1 MELNSQSV
9 TTPPRAAATVVLLR
23 DGSQGLEVLLVQRH
37 SRSDVLGGAHVF
49 PGGKVD
55 AADAQADALRLLDQ
69 APAAL
74 HLRLGEPGL
83 SPVEAAAV
91 FIAAVRE
98 AFEESGILLAHGA
111 SAEHISQARDQLRD
125 GDGFATVLAGT
136 GLRLA
141 SSALVPWSRWVT
153 PKMPS
158 VMSKR
163 FDTRFFVAAMPAEQT
178 ALHDDH
184 EATASVWLTPR
195 DALGR
200 YWADQIELAPPQIMS
215 LAHLAH
221 HPDVHSVLRAAMAQM
236 PPLIAPE
243 PFEQDGVRITCYPGD
258 PRHSSAGRA
267 LPGPTRLIYRNRR
280 FEPVDGFDAFF
291 DAAT

>member
-1 MELNSQSV
+1 MELNSQAVS
-9 TTPPRAAATVVLLR
+9 TPPRAAATVVLLR
-23 DGSQGLEVLLVQRH
+23 DGSQGLEVLLIQRH
-37 SRSDVLGGAHVF
+37 RRSDVLGGAHVF

-55 AADAQADALRLLDQ
+55 AADAHADALRLLDQ

-111 SAEHISQARDQLRD
+111 SADRSVQARDQLRD
-125 GDGFATVLAGT
+125 GNGFATVLAGT

-141 SSALVPWSRWVT
+141 SSALLPWSRWVT
-153 PKMPS
+153 PQIPS

-163 FDTRFFVAAMPAEQT
+163 FDTRFFVAAMPKEQT

-200 YWADQIELAPPQIMS
+200 YWANQMELAPPQIMS

-221 HPDVHSVLRAAMAQM
+221 HRDVRSVLRAAMAQV

-243 PFEQDGVRITCYPGD
+243 PFEQNGARVTCYPGD
-258 PRHSSAGRA
+258 PRHSAPVRVM
-267 LPGPTRLIYRNRR
+267 PGPTRLIFRNSR
-280 FEPVDGFDAFF
+280 FEPEQGFDAFF
-291 DAAT
+291 ETAD

>member
-9 TTPPRAAATVVLLR
+9 NTPPRAAATVVLLR
-23 DGSQGLEVLLVQRH
+23 DGSQGLEVLLIQRH

-55 AADAQADALRLLDQ
+55 ATDARADALRLLDQ

-74 HLRLGEPGL
+74 QLRLAEPGL

-91 FIAAVRE
+91 FIAAARE

-111 SAEHISQARDQLRD
+111 TADHCLQARERLRA
-125 GDGFATVLAGT
+125 GDDFPTALART

-141 SSALVPWSRWVT
+141 TSALLPWSRWIT
-153 PKMPS
+153 PKVPS
-158 VMSKR
+158 VMNKR
-163 FDTRFFVAAMPAEQT
+163 FDTRFLVAAMPTHQT

-184 EATASVWLTPR
+184 EATASIWLTPR
-195 DALGR
+195 LALSR
-200 YWADQIELAPPQIMS
+200 YWANQIELAPPQIMS
-215 LAHLAH
+215 LTHLTR
-221 HPDVHSVLRAAMAQM
+221 HPDVHSVLQAAAAQS

-243 PFEQDGVRITCYPGD
+243 PFEQDGTRVTCYPGD
-258 PRHSSAGRA
+258 PRHSAPARA
-267 LPGPTRLIYRNRR
+267 MPGPTRLVFRNSR
-280 FEPVDGFDAFF
+280 FEPELGFDAFF
-291 DAAT
+291 DQEG